1 MAEIHSRTLRK
12 IGRFP
17 HLTGWLNLLGALLG
31 AGAVAT
37 GVALYGPASYQATT
51 SVLFPVADNS
61 AASAASAQ
69 AGGTGAA
76 APQGAPSGT
85 SSQPVLVGPDKFML
99 VLQSRTLQDA
109 VIHRCKL
116 DEKLGFDL
124 GWTREIFTNLVKFNV
139 TPGTGL
145 SVTANIEGCR
155 LPIRGSWV
163 ISALDYRGAQTLC
176 ADLAN
181 ACVEELHAQVTGINA
196 DQATHNYDFVAQNAA
211 QTRGRLQEVENR
223 LVSLESRERFLD
235 PTGKAAVIAAR
246 LQAIETAQ
254 DANQAHERELTQSL
268 AVARA
273 KLRKTDA
280 LAISSRVQQRN
291 PVVGTLEDKL
301 AQLQLQKATLLA
313 QGKTAQQRDVALLTA
328 EIAELEAQRAGLAEA
343 VLKEIDTGTNPAY
356 TDLLHSVTGDE
367 VELAGA
373 RAGARAYAALQAEA
387 NRSLAALPPV
397 SQQYASLCR
406 EREAL
411 AGVMANL
418 ARQREEASLQV
429 RAAQRDPFYVLDRA
443 EPPVYGYGPYIG
455 RATLI
460 AFVVLFGLLW
470 LITGIKRGLFDF
482 FQL

>member
-17 HLTGWLNLLGALLG
+17 HLTGWLNFLGALLG

-37 GVALYGPASYQATT
+37 VMALYGPASYQATS
-51 SVLFPVADNS
+51 SVLFPLPES
-61 AASAASAQ
+61 S
-69 AGGTGAA
+69 AA
-76 APQGAPSGT
+76 APAAGASSGASSPASASAVA
-85 SSQPVLVGPDKFML
+85 SSQPVLVGPEKFML
-99 VLQSRTLQDA
+99 LLQSRTLQDA
-109 VIHRCKL
+109 VIHRVKL

-124 GWTREIFTNLVKFNV
+124 GWTREIFTNLVKFTV

-145 SVTANIEGCR
+145 SVTATAEGCR
-155 LPIRGSWV
+155 LPIKGSWV
-163 ISALDYRGAQTLC
+163 IPALDYEGAQKLC

-181 ACVEELHAQVTGINA
+181 ACVEELHAQVTGINT
-196 DQATHNYDFVAQNAA
+196 DQATHNYDFAAQNAA
-211 QTRGRLQEVENR
+211 HTRDHLLEVETR
-223 LVSLESRERFLD
+223 LVNLESRERFLD
-235 PTGKAAVIAAR
+235 PSGKAAIIAAR
-246 LQAIETAQ
+246 LQALETAR
-254 DANQAHERELTQSL
+254 DANLAHERELAQSL
-268 AVARA
+268 GVAQG
-273 KLRKTDA
+273 KLHKTDA
-280 LAISSRVQQRN
+280 LAISSRVEQRN

-313 QGKTAQQRDVALLTA
+313 QGKTEQQRDVALLTA
-328 EIAELEAQRAGLAEA
+328 QIAELEAQRAGLVEA

-356 TDLLHSVTGDE
+356 TDLLHSVTQDE

-373 RAGARAYAALQAEA
+373 RAGERAYTGLQAEA

-397 SQQYASLCR
+397 SQEYAALSR

-418 ARQREEASLQV
+418 SRQREEASLQV

-455 RATLI
+455 RATII
-460 AFVVLFGLLW
+460 AFVVLLGVLW

-482 FQL
+482 FRL